1 MKQIARLIKQF
12 QLKSKIFH
20 FDYAHRGSNTHKHQL
35 DKKKKKRRTKYHM
48 CVWLAIDL
56 CTFAYQKLNA
66 VKSLA
71 HSNCISC
78 HLVEIAWLL
87 LLLLLILLHSDPP
100 ARSSGNGCVH
110 IAGSPDLRYTR
121 LLAVTLSCLA
131 VWAVRMGTWDMQS
144 YLYVSPTM
152 WECPWAC
159 VFPRAGQTA
168 STSTP
173 TPKPALNWGQLLLH
187 DTRCQNMNSNPND
200 TKYICTNRLNTLVK
214 DWSANILC

>member
-35 DKKKKKRRTKYHM
+35 YKKKKKRRTKYHM

-131 VWAVRMGTWDMQS
+131 VWGGSHGYMEHAKLPVCQPHYVGVSMGVCVSTGRPNGINFNTNTKTGIKLRPVTVTWHT
-144 YLYVSPTM
+144 VS
-152 WECPWAC
+152 
-159 VFPRAGQTA
+159 
-168 STSTP
+168 
-173 TPKPALNWGQLLLH
+173 
-187 DTRCQNMNSNPND
+187 
-200 TKYICTNRLNTLVK
+200 KYEQ
-214 DWSANILC
+214 